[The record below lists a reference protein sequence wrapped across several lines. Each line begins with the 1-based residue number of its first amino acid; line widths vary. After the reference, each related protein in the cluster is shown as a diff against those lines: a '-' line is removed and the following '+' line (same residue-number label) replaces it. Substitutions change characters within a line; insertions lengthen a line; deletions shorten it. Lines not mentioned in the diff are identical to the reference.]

1 MIIGD
6 TWQWTPFVFIVLL
19 AALESLDQE
28 VREAALVDGAS
39 RWQSFR
45 HITMPAI
52 LPVTTTIVLI
62 RLIEGFKI
70 IDMPNILLGGG
81 PGHGHPVDDAP
92 GLHRLEHA
100 QPRAVGG
107 DRLPAADPRHG
118 RRDGLRQLRRAA
130 G

>member
-1 MIIGD
+1 MTTTAKVPRKPLWVALGLRNFTWVTDPWLARLAVIIGD

-28 VREAALVDGAS
+28 CGRAAPVDGPGGWA
-39 RWQSFR
+39 SFR

-70 IDMPNILLGGG
+70 ID
-81 PGHGHPVDDAP
+81 
-92 GLHRLEHA
+92 
-100 QPRAVGG
+100 
-107 DRLPAADPRHG
+107 
-118 RRDGLRQLRRAA
+118 
-130 G
+130 